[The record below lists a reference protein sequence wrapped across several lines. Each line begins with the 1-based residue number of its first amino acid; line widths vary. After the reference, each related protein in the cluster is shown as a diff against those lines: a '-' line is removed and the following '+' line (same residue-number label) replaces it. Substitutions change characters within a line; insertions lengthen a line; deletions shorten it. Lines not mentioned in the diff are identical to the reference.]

1 MTDDPEAN
9 RGREPG
15 APIPKDEI
23 DPELVSLRPRTQ
35 IGMVTAL
42 SVVAFCVFLSVKLWP
57 DLRFAGE
64 GGPEEVD
71 TDEIASGGVGVDR
84 HVTLAA
90 DLERAAAVRVKQS
103 AGVPGLRVVPVVGG
117 ADKVWVVLDGNG
129 WAAPREGGRYTG
141 RLRRLSDLPFA
152 GSFLGYAKQH
162 PAPRHVTAEELRRA
176 IATKSTELTSVTGD
190 TFTAAADDIVEI
202 VSIDPD
208 AVIVAASF
216 GERQPDVE
224 TWTAALAGAGLIEP
238 FAAPRTADD
247 DMVWFDVKRPG
258 ALANT
263 TRALEASGLWA
274 ARVEPVTRRDRA
286 SWREVAAS
294 DAGVTVGGATL
305 PWSIV
310 DVAAVHAARPVPG
323 DPWVLIVGESP
334 DRYWYIRPL
343 YVVIAIFAVLF
354 AWALVRTAR
363 RELLSPKVPTRA

>member
-1 MTDDPEAN
+1 MADDPEAN

-42 SVVAFCVFLSVKLWP
+42 SVVAFCVFLSLKLWP
-57 DLRFAGE
+57 DFRFAGE
-64 GGPEEVD
+64 GGPREV
-71 TDEIASGGVGVDR
+71 TVAELAGGKLGVDS

-103 AGVPGLRVVPVVGG
+103 PGVPGLRVVPVVGG
-117 ADKVWVVLDGNG
+117 GDRVWVVLDGDG
-129 WAAPREGGRYTG
+129 WAVPREGGRYTG

-152 GSFLGYAKQH
+152 GSFLSYVKKH

-176 IATKSTELTSVTGD
+176 IGARSTELTSVTGD
-190 TFTAAADDIVEI
+190 SFAVADDDIVEI
-202 VSIDPD
+202 VSVDPD

-216 GERQPDVE
+216 GERQPDIE
-224 TWTAALAGAGLIEP
+224 TWTAALSGAGLIEP

-247 DMVWFDVKRPG
+247 DMVWFDVERPG
-258 ALANT
+258 ALAT
-263 TRALEASGLWA
+263 ASKALEASGLWA

-286 SWREVAAS
+286 SWRQVAVS
-294 DAGVTVGGATL
+294 DSGVTVGAATL

-310 DVAAVHAARPVPG
+310 DVAAIHAARPVPG
-323 DPWVLIVGESP
+323 DPWLLIAGESP
-334 DRYWYIRPL
+334 DRYWYVRPL
-343 YVVIAIFAVLF
+343 YIVIAIFAVLF
-354 AWALVRTAR
+354 AWALVRTTR